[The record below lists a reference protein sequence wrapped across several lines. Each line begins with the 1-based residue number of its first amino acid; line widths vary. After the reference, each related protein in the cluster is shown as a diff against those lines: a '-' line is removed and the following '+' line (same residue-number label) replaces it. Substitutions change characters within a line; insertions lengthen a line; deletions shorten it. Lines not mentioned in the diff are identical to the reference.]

1 MGLIFHDMFSGTYKF
16 TVYRKFLY
24 TVYLNEIKKILVWFI
39 FTIYTSIIL
48 KLSDN
53 IAIFYLY

>member
-24 TVYLNEIKKILVWFI
+24 TLYLNEIKKNFGMVHFHN
-39 FTIYTSIIL
+39 IYQYYIEIVR
-48 KLSDN
+48 
-53 IAIFYLY
+53 

>member
-24 TVYLNEIKKILVWFI
+24 TVYLNEIKKFWYGSFSQYIPV
-39 FTIYTSIIL
+39 
-48 KLSDN
+48 
-53 IAIFYLY
+53 LY